1 MTPFANSRIKRR
13 IASVM
18 VVFWLF
24 ALGAGW
30 ANACLLQE
38 RNTHQHAD
46 VESHV
51 GMPTVSTGHV
61 GILGDHEA
69 DSAPGKAP
77 CLKVCDESSQSVV
90 KWSSGIDLLNMAS
103 PSIVAWSVF
112 VTAFDSPRR
121 GHVERPARAGL
132 PLRTRYSRLA
142 L

>member
-13 IASVM
+13 IAPVM

-38 RNTHQHAD
+38 RNAHQHAD

-51 GMPTVSTGHV
+51 GTPIVSAGHV
-61 GILGDHEA
+61 GALGDHEA
-69 DSAPGKAP
+69 DPAPGKAP
-77 CLKVCDESSQSVV
+77 CLKVCDESSQSLV
-90 KWSSGIDLLNMAS
+90 KW
-103 PSIVAWSVF
+103 PSALELPNLAPPTVVAWSVS
-112 VTAFDSPRR
+112 VAALDSPRP
-121 GHVERPARAGL
+121 GHVERRARAGL